1 MGFFSGMD
9 QPGPG
14 VYIDDPKDGPVVN
27 FFKIYGSKFFTLCL
41 CNLMFVVAN
50 IPALLISCLVGGYLL
65 PMISPAL
72 SPDKLREMI
81 PLFAGDSLSDPSQ
94 IAAAADQF
102 YWILIILSSFA
113 MTGMLLIVFGP
124 FQAALS
130 YVYRN
135 FARGNSSSF
144 WQELVKAFK
153 DNWKQS
159 LIASII
165 SAIVTIVLMIN
176 IGFYATVYTGAIA
189 TPLAVVVSVLL
200 FFFMCI
206 QMYIYPMIVSLEL
219 PLKKIY
225 KNALIFTI
233 IRLVPTIGVV
243 LIQLV
248 VVLIIP
254 LLLVSFG
261 SSIGLSIAVA
271 FYLTFAFSFAH
282 FLGNFFAWYQI
293 EKYIVAPQ
301 QKAEDDEKPVE
312 KEKNASANDD
322 VRNDDTESN

>member
-14 VYIDDPKDGPVVN
+14 VYIDDPKDGPVVS
-27 FFKIYGSKFFTLCL
+27 FFKMYGSKFFTLCL
-41 CNLMFVVAN
+41 CNLLFIVAN
-50 IPALLISCLVGGYLL
+50 IPALLISCLVGGYIL
-65 PMISPAL
+65 PMISPSL
-72 SPDKLREMI
+72 SVDKLAQMI
-81 PLFAGDSLSDPSQ
+81 PVFVNDTLTDPSQ
-94 IAAAADQF
+94 ITAAADQF
-102 YWILIILSSFA
+102 YWLLIILSSFVL
-113 MTGMLLIVFGP
+113 TGMLLVVFGP

-144 WQELVKAFK
+144 WQELIKAFK
-153 DNWKQS
+153 DNLKQS
-159 LIASII
+159 MIASII
-165 SAIVTIVLMIN
+165 STIVTIVLLIN

-189 TPLAVVVSVLL
+189 TPLAVIVSVLL

-206 QMYIYPMIVSLEL
+206 QLFVYPMIVSLEL

-233 IRLVPTIGVV
+233 IRLVPTVGVILV
-243 LIQLV
+243 QLV
-248 VVLIIP
+248 VLLFIP

-301 QKAEDDEKPVE
+301 QNSGEDEKPVE
-312 KEKNASANDD
+312 EEKNNPSAED
-322 VRNDDTESN
+322 VRKVESE